1 VAWALLRSTD
11 VIGYRG
17 RDRKVDR
24 RCAFCGRARHEVR
37 KLVAGPSVYICDR
50 CIGVCRQLLAEE
62 RRGFPSDGPRPPA
75 PREIRTRLDE
85 FVIGQDRAKR
95 ILTVAVYN
103 HMKRVTARGKAADVE
118 LTKGNI
124 LLMGPPGTGKTH
136 LARTLA
142 RILDVPFC
150 IADAT
155 PLTQAGYVGE
165 DVESVIAKLL
175 RAAGNDPERAGRGI
189 IYLDEVDK
197 LARRVGHDRDV
208 SGEGVQQGLLKILEG
223 KKVQVRIGG
232 DRATGIGSEIVE
244 VDTTHILFIA
254 GGAFEGLAKQVA
266 QRKRDTCVGFRA
278 TESDRAPDR
287 RFEGLKDACPEDLHR
302 FGFLPEFV
310 GRFPVIVALDM
321 LDEESMVRILTEPKD
336 ALVKQY
342 QRLFAMENARLDFT
356 HDALIQIARRAMSR
370 GTGARGL
377 RAVIEEL
384 LLEPMFELPT
394 NAGGHWLV
402 DEAAVLGGRVERR
415 ERAGRSVP
423 PVSPVPS
430 SRSSSAA

>member
-1 VAWALLRSTD
+1 
-11 VIGYRG
+11 
-17 RDRKVDR
+17 
-24 RCAFCGRARHEVR
+24 
-37 KLVAGPSVYICDR
+37 VYICDR
-50 CIGVCRQLLAEE
+50 CIGVCKQLLAEE
-62 RRGFPSDGPRPPA
+62 RRGFPPDGPRPPR

-85 FVIGQDRAKR
+85 FVIGQERAKR

-103 HMKRVTARGKAADVE
+103 HMKRIAGRVRGTISDVE

-165 DVESVIAKLL
+165 DVESVIGKLL
-175 RAAGNDPERAGRGI
+175 RAAGNDAERAARGI

-232 DRATGIGSEIVE
+232 DRATGIGAEIVE

-254 GGAFEGLAKQVA
+254 GGAFEGLARQVA
-266 QRKRDTCVGFRA
+266 SRKRDACVGFR
-278 TESDRAPDR
+278 TDESGRAPGR
-287 RFEGLKDACPEDLHR
+287 HFEGLKEATNEDLHK

-310 GRFPVIVALDM
+310 GRFPILVALDA
-321 LDEESMVRILTEPKD
+321 LDEDTMVRILTEPKD
-336 ALVKQY
+336 ALVRQY
-342 QRLFAMENARLDFT
+342 QKLFAMESARLEFT
-356 HDALIQIARRAMSR
+356 RGALQAIARRAMAR

-377 RAVIEEL
+377 RAVMEEL
-384 LLEPMFELPT
+384 LLDPMFELPSV
-394 NAGGHWLV
+394 NGGLWMV
-402 DEAAVLGGRVERR
+402 DEGAIASGQIARRDRAAS
-415 ERAGRSVP
+415 RSSSSTP
-423 PVSPVPS
+423 PSS
-430 SRSSSAA
+430 ASRSSSAA